1 MKTKSANAN
10 SGPHDFPR
18 RNGSGLERCPGYGR
32 ERNLSSRTHTH
43 TLSLSLSRFRSS
55 IRRHSPS
62 PSIFRTERGGVGA
75 SLIIGL
81 NVASADSDESSGFE
95 CSLQYVTVIVA
106 GQLTN

>member
-18 RNGSGLERCPGYGR
+18 RNGPGLNNPVGR
-32 ERNLSSRTHTH
+32 GVTVEEKSLFP
-43 TLSLSLSRFRSS
+43 SLSADETSQR
-55 IRRHSPS
+55 
-62 PSIFRTERGGVGA
+62 VAA

-95 CSLQYVTVIVA
+95 CSL
-106 GQLTN
+106 

>member
-43 TLSLSLSRFRSS
+43 THYLSLFLVFVHPFAFSVYLSKR
-55 IRRHSPS
+55 
-62 PSIFRTERGGVGA
+62 EGKRGGEFNYRVKR
-75 SLIIGL
+75 S
-81 NVASADSDESSGFE
+81 ER
-95 CSLQYVTVIVA
+95 
-106 GQLTN
+106 

>member
-1 MKTKSANAN
+1 MQIPDRTISLVETVR
-10 SGPHDFPR
+10 GW
-18 RNGSGLERCPGYGR
+18 NGVRVMVGR
-32 ERNLSSRTHTH
+32 EISLHAHTHTH
-43 TLSLSLSRFRSS
+43 TISLSFSFSF
-55 IRRHSPS
+55 IHSPS
-62 PSIFRTERGGVGA
+62 PSIFRSEREGVGA

>member
-18 RNGSGLERCPGYGR
+18 RNGSGFGRERSRRGGLR
-32 ERNLSSRTHTH
+32 LERNLS
-43 TLSLSLSRFRSS
+43 L
-55 IRRHSPS
+55 SPS
-62 PSIFRTERGGVGA
+62 FIHSVCLWMGRSEGVAA

>member
-43 TLSLSLSRFRSS
+43 THTISLSFSFSF
-55 IRRHSPS
+55 IHSPS
-62 PSIFRTERGGVGA
+62 PSIFRSERGSVGA